1 MATRIKSINPLQLG
15 KVLAI
20 TYGAVSLLIVPL
32 VILFTVFSAVV
43 ARHQG
48 GGGPPTAAFLGMGLG
63 FAIFAPI
70 FYALM
75 GFLTGVVGAFVY
87 NLVAGW
93 VGGIEFEV
101 E

>member
-1 MATRIKSINPLQLG
+1 MTKCIKSIHPLQLG

-20 TYGAVSLLIVPL
+20 TYGALALLIVPIFL
-32 VILFTVFSAVV
+32 LIAAIAGLASRA
-43 ARHQG
+43 HG
-48 GGGPPTAAFLGMGLG
+48 GGGPPTATFLGMGVG

-70 FYALM
+70 LYALM

-87 NLVAGW
+87 NLVASW
-93 VGGIEFEV
+93 VGGIGVEV